1 MIGMIVFIFFTS
13 KNDGIIS
20 NYTLPSLLFLF
31 VIINPSLLKKL
42 CRTKDL
48 VDDQGTKTASNH
60 DITTVVVPIV
70 SYLHF
75 TSLSNQ

>member
-42 CRTKDL
+42 EPKIL
-48 VDDQGTKTASNH
+48 SSNH